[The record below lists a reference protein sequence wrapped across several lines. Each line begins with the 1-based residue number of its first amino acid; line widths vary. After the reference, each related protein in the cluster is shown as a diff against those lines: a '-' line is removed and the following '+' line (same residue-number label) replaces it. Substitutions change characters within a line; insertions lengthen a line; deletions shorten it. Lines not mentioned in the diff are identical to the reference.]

1 MSRVWTCVLAAAL
14 APLAVGHAQT
24 GASAP
29 AIADLLVRVGAA
41 VERYYERAESI
52 VWREEITFQSLGH
65 DLMPDLGL
73 YRRLAYD
80 LRVVWRSPD
89 DGGVPEP
96 KVQRDL
102 LEVNG
107 RSPRPNDK
115 PRCGDP
121 PPTLPESL
129 EFLLPANQA
138 DTVFKVAGRGET
150 DGRPAVRLDY
160 RSRESGPGTLTVHE
174 DDEDCVSLE
183 VPGSVQ
189 GRLWID
195 PGTADVLR
203 MDEHLVGPVDMRW
216 VRGTRNQWN
225 RGPVVLER
233 LDTTVIYRPVSFTD
247 PDERVMLPAS
257 VESMRVMRN
266 LGYGRLRTRQKFS
279 SYRRFTT
286 DGRIVGLD

>member
-1 MSRVWTCVLAAAL
+1 MSRVWTCVLAVAL
-14 APLAVGHAQT
+14 APLAVGRAQT
-24 GASAP
+24 VPSV
-29 AIADLLVRVGAA
+29 ADLLARVGAA
-41 VERYYERAESI
+41 VERYYERAQHI

-80 LRVVWRSPD
+80 LRVVWMSPD
-89 DGGVPEP
+89 EGGAAEP

-107 RSPRPNDK
+107 RPPRPKDK

-129 EFLLPANQA
+129 EFLLPARQ
-138 DTVFKVAGRGET
+138 GETIFTIKGDGDT
-150 DGRPAVRLDY
+150 DGRPAVRVDY

-216 VRGTRNQWN
+216 TRGSPNRWN
-225 RGPVVLER
+225 SGPVVLDR
-233 LDTTVIYRPVSFTD
+233 LDTTVIYRPVTFTD
-247 PDERVMLPAS
+247 PDETVMLPAS

-279 SYRRFTT
+279 EFRRFTT
-286 DGRIVGLD
+286 EGRIVERQ